1 MKNTY
6 LALAIVGAVV
16 PYVFFLDFFAD
27 NGIALPAFVGAL
39 FVNGAAG
46 GFTAD
51 LLITSFVFWLFMFSR
66 RPDGPNPALFVVL
79 NLAIGLSCAFP
90 AYLYWEARSKESL
103 AK

>member
-16 PYVFFLDFFAD
+16 PYAFFLDFFAD
-27 NGIALPAFVGAL
+27 SGIALPVFLGTL

-46 GFTAD
+46 GF
-51 LLITSFVFWLFMFSR
+51 LITSFVFWLFMFSR

-90 AYLYWEARSKESL
+90 AYLYWDARSKESL
-103 AK
+103 AQ